1 LDMVPTEVMPMEMMI
16 ELELAVKIEGDR
28 VNANEVFMA
37 VREAIGEVGGEI
49 ARAVIEGYQ
58 ERIVEVLC
66 SPSGRVA
73 KKGLGSHEVKGEEGR
88 RCPGRRFRRAG
99 YWSDVRQLRGPECV
113 VEFRPAMV
121 ECVRCGKRLTPMLEA
136 LELDSHQGKSGV
148 LLRVVTESVAET
160 SYRRGSDQLEVHG
173 EVPVPKSTAH
183 RWVTEVELPVQEG
196 RGLPVLG
203 GDGTG
208 FKRQPGER
216 GEVRLVL
223 EIGEHGELHPLGV
236 WAGAS
241 WKEISQEV
249 KDRLAGQA
257 SMFISDGERGL
268 EHWLG
273 ELAGEQGRC
282 HWHFSRDAGFALW
295 QDGVSL
301 EERKQITGGLGRLV
315 AIEVPEE
322 AMEAVSEEEK
332 EELRQRMKAAES
344 QLDQLERD
352 FTAKGYRKAA
362 TYVGNAKERLFG
374 HLRLWLETGI
384 VCPRTTSIIEN
395 LIRELVRRLKKIGW
409 NWSDS
414 GAERMGRIVMIRRYD
429 REAWEEYW
437 KQRMNLQDRC
447 QIELT
452 NCQRRSVA

>member
-1 LDMVPTEVMPMEMMI
+1 MPMEMVI
-16 ELELAVKIEGDR
+16 CLELTVKIEGDR
-28 VNANEVFMA
+28 TNVDEIFVAVGEAMKKASGAMA
-37 VREAIGEVGGEI
+37 RS
-49 ARAVIEGYQ
+49 VIEGYQ

-66 SPSGRVA
+66 GPSGRVA
-73 KKGLGSHEVKGEEGR
+73 KKGLGSHEVKREEGC
-88 RCPGRRFRRAG
+88 RCPGRRFHRAG
-99 YWSDVRQLRGPECV
+99 YWSDLRQLRGPECV
-113 VEFRPAMV
+113 AEFHPAMV
-121 ECVRCGKRLTPMLEA
+121 QCLRCGKRLTPILEA
-136 LELDSHQGKSGV
+136 LKLEPYQGRSDV

-160 SYRRGSDQLEVHG
+160 SYRRGSDQMEVHG

-183 RWVTEVELPVQEG
+183 RWVAEVQLPVQEG
-196 RGLPVLG
+196 RGLPILG

-216 GEVRLVL
+216 GEVRLML
-223 EIGEHGELHPLGV
+223 EIGENGELHPLGV
-236 WAGAS
+236 WAGAT
-241 WKEISQEV
+241 WEEISHEV
-249 KDRLAGQA
+249 RDRLAGQVP
-257 SMFISDGERGL
+257 MFISDGERGL

-301 EERKQITGGLGRLV
+301 EERKRITGRLGRLV

-322 AMEAVSEEEK
+322 SIEVVSEEQK
-332 EELRQRMKAAES
+332 EDIRHRMKSAEAE
-344 QLDQLERD
+344 LDRLERD
-352 FTAKGYRKAA
+352 FTTKGHQKAA
-362 TYVGNAKERLFG
+362 TYVANAKERLFG
-374 HLRLWLETGI
+374 HLRLWLRTGI

-409 NWSDS
+409 NWSDA

-429 REAWEEYW
+429 PEAWEDYW
-437 KQRMNLQDRC
+437 RERMKLQGRC

-452 NCQRRSVA
+452 NCQTRRVA